1 MGFVRSFFKAISK
14 GLAPIQAVAPVAQT
28 ATATAT
34 ATAPTTTTDGNKKA
48 SLGSGY
54 GSKGTIMSSSEG
66 VEDDANISKT
76 VLGAGNKKKI
86 KA

>member
-1 MGFVRSFFKAISK
+1 MGGFVRSFFRAVTRAVA
-14 GLAPIQAVAPVAQT
+14 APQAQAPVAAPVAQ
-28 ATATAT
+28 T
-34 ATAPTTTTDGNKKA
+34 ATAPTTTTDANKKA

-66 VEDDANISKT
+66 VEEDANISKT

>member
-1 MGFVRSFFKAISK
+1 MGIFRSFFRAVT
-14 GLAPIQAVAPVAQT
+14 QAVAAPQVQAPVAQ
-28 ATATAT
+28 T
-34 ATAPTTTTDGNKKA
+34 ATAPTTTTDANKKA

>member
-1 MGFVRSFFKAISK
+1 MGFVRSFFRAVTKAIA
-14 GLAPIQAVAPVAQT
+14 APQAQAPVAAPVAQ
-28 ATATAT
+28 T